1 MNVAELID
9 ILNNMPKDAI
19 VCVNDENGGNFF
31 EGIDVSLFKNEVIIH
46 VNND

>member
-1 MNVAELID
+1 MNVTDLID
-9 ILNNMPKDAI
+9 ILNKMPKDAI

-31 EGIDVSLFKNEVIIH
+31 EEIDVSLFNNEVIIH